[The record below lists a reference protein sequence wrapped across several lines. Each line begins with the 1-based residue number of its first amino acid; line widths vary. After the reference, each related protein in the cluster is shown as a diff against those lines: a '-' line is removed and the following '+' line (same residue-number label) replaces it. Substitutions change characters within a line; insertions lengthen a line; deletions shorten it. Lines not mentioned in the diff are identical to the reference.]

1 MIQTRYEWI
10 WIREEEYIMNMAWC
24 DVPFVIKM
32 IFNLT
37 FLFPMFQLLSAVLS
51 QGADVLFFKPSAE

>member
-1 MIQTRYEWI
+1 MIQNSYEWI
-10 WIREEEYIMNMAWC
+10 WIKEEEYIMNVAWC

-37 FLFPMFQLLSAVLS
+37 FLFPMLLSAVLS